1 MSSCLL
7 PTRAVA
13 TIADPNFVKIF
24 LSFRTRDGRWNW
36 KMPPPGAVGVINV
49 LDALCIVMCRRG
61 KGTSPQALRTSFP
74 NLISNRCYPKFP
86 RRRRL
91 GRGRL
96 M

>member
-24 LSFRTRDGRWNW
+24 LSFDRDGKCPTR
-36 KMPPPGAVGVINV
+36 AAGVIICKLDV
-49 LDALCIVMCRRG
+49 LMCIVMCRRG
-61 KGTSPQALRTSFP
+61 NITPQALRTSFP

-86 RRRRL
+86 TKTFEARDE
-91 GRGRL
+91 GRL

>member
-36 KMPPPGAVGVINV
+36 KMPHHMV
-49 LDALCIVMCRRG
+49 L
-61 KGTSPQALRTSFP
+61 
-74 NLISNRCYPKFP
+74 
-86 RRRRL
+86 
-91 GRGRL
+91 
-96 M
+96 